1 MLALMTIDTI
11 LGILGIML
19 GLAGLIA
26 GYIFY
31 RKSIRIKQLLYSLK
45 TDNLI
50 KDNVAQLSGLV
61 ITCSGRNVKI
71 LSASNIVIWNNG
83 SETIDLLDIVK
94 SNPLRIHAGQEVLI
108 LDAKITKASN
118 SSCQLA
124 VNVSADAQYALI
136 TFEYLDR
143 EQGGII
149 QLVHTGLSSSDLLVV
164 GDIKGAKLLHRNR
177 GAMPFSD
184 RVIIVSLFTALIFSL
199 LACVLVS
206 KGVISILSF
215 ISGGL
220 IFWPCL
226 ITITN
231 LVNTYQSSLNA
242 LFAPLPSFASD
253 SR

>member
-1 MLALMTIDTI
+1 
-11 LGILGIML
+11 ML

-26 GYIFY
+26 GYIFH

-61 ITCSGRNVKI
+61 ITCNGQNVKS

-83 SETIDLLDIVK
+83 SETIDSRDIVK
-94 SNPLRIHAGQEVLI
+94 SNPLRIHAGKEVLI

-118 SSCQLA
+118 SSCQLV
-124 VNVSADAQYALI
+124 VNVSADGQHALI
-136 TFEYLDR
+136 AFEYLDR

-149 QLVHTGLSSSDLLVV
+149 QIVHTGLTSSDLLVV

-177 GAMPFSD
+177 GAMPFTD
-184 RVIIVSLFTALIFSL
+184 RVMIVSLFTSFILSL
-199 LACVLVS
+199 LACVLVA
-206 KGVISILSF
+206 KGLISISNF
-215 ISGGL
+215 IVGGA
-220 IFWPCL
+220 IFWLCL
-226 ITITN
+226 TTIVN
-231 LVNTYQSSLNA
+231 LVNTYHSSLNA

-253 SR
+253 YR